1 MKWMKTLL
9 IAFALIAGTS
19 GIAAAQ
25 DWDDHDRDRDR
36 DRDRGRWGYQDRD
49 HDRDRDDRYRRGDG
63 DYDRDDGYRNN
74 RGVYGPYNQNPY
86 YRSGMQQA
94 RENGYQ
100 WGMRD
105 GRVDRQAGRSYR
117 ATSNETYREARRGYV
132 SAYGDRS
139 RYQAIFR
146 QAYQDGYQR
155 GYGSAGYGN
164 GPYGGPYGRVP
175 WGR

>member
-25 DWDDHDRDRDR
+25 DRDDHDRDRDR
-36 DRDRGRWGYQDRD
+36 DRARWGYQDRD
-49 HDRDRDDRYRRGDG
+49 HDRDDRYRRGDG

-74 RGVYGPYNQNPY
+74 RGSRNPY
-86 YRSGMQQA
+86 YRTGMQQA
-94 RENGYQ
+94 RDNGYQ
-100 WGMRD
+100 WGVRD

-117 ATSNETYREARRGYV
+117 ATSNETYRKATTGYV
-132 SAYGDRS
+132 SAYGDKNQYKS
-139 RYQAIFR
+139 VFR
-146 QAYQDGYQR
+146 QAYVDGYQR
-155 GYGSAGYGN
+155 GFGSGYGPYGN
-164 GPYGGPYGRVP
+164 GRGP